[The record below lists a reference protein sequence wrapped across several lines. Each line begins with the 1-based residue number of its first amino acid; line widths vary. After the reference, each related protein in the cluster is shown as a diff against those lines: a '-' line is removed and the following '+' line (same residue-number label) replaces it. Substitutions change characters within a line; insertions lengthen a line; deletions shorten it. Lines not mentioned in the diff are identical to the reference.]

1 MAHMHITHYPTATQ
15 PTLPLAGFGFYQP
28 TLTLGAAGW
37 SSTMGTNQW
46 YYSTI
51 TDGAQTLITVT
62 GMVSIT
68 SDAAET
74 SSLTIEL
81 PILPGGNWTAK
92 WQVSGVFSPEV
103 PASGESGTVIAVTGA
118 MTGGA
123 VLTALAAATTNY
135 VFTFTYGVP

>member
-1 MAHMHITHYPTATQ
+1 MAHMHITHFPTAT
-15 PTLPLAGFGFYQP
+15 PATVPLAGFGLYVP
-28 TLTLGAAGW
+28 ALVLSAAGW
-37 SSTMGTNQW
+37 STNIGTNQW
-46 YYSTI
+46 FYSTI

-74 SSLTIEL
+74 STLTIAL
-81 PILPGGNWTAK
+81 PIAPGGNWTAK

-103 PASGESGTVIAVTGA
+103 TTVFAPGVVTSNVG
-118 MTGGA
+118 
-123 VLTALAAATTNY
+123 TALALATIVASGAGTNIL